1 MYHGGPLFCRL
12 RHLFFRRRRRR
23 RLISAEYL
31 MV

>member
-23 RLISAEYL
+23 LISAEYL